1 MLSIF
6 PLSTFLTS
14 ALFVFL
20 SSPLALA
27 SEKGSPEY
35 QQAIKAFEE
44 EDRKLN
50 QLWANLKDEIQGEA
64 WSTLLNDQKKWLH
77 YRDARSNGFH
87 HPESRNEFTHYWKT
101 SSQLTK
107 LRTELLKDW
116 KNNIKA
122 PWTNDWSGYYTCTL
136 SSEDSYLMIIHQ
148 GNNAWFNIKV
158 TGGRTLHVGLMMGV
172 AEINGNIGRYTDAVS
187 YTHLRAHQTDS

>member
-6 PLSTFLTS
+6 PLLAILTT
-14 ALFVFL
+14 ALFIFL

-44 EDRKLN
+44 EDKKLN

-101 SSQLTK
+101 S
-107 LRTELLKDW
+107 
-116 KNNIKA
+116 
-122 PWTNDWSGYYTCTL
+122 
-136 SSEDSYLMIIHQ
+136 
-148 GNNAWFNIKV
+148 
-158 TGGRTLHVGLMMGV
+158 
-172 AEINGNIGRYTDAVS
+172 
-187 YTHLRAHQTDS
+187 